1 MSEQIS
7 VELKNDLTEVG
18 RMSQILDKFCVS
30 NKLPPDTNFALNLS
44 LEEILTNVI
53 RYGYD
58 DNDEHIIQVRLNLY
72 RGQVYIEVED
82 DGTPFNPMEAEAPDI
97 HKPLDER
104 PIGGLGI
111 HLVKNHVDSL
121 RYVREGGRNLLI
133 MKKKANPNSI

>member
-82 DGTPFNPMEAEAPDI
+82 DGRPFNPMEAEAPDI

>member
-82 DGTPFNPMEAEAPDI
+82 DGRPFNPMEAEAPDI

-121 RYVREGGRNLLI
+121 RYVRKGGRNLLI